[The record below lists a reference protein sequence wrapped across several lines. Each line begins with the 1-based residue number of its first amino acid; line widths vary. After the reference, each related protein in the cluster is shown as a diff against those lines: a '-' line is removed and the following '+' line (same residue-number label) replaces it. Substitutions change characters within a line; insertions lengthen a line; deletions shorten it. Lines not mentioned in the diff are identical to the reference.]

1 MSNILD
7 IEKLE
12 KCIKSLSNKRR
23 IFHSEAD
30 FQFALAWEIKENYK
44 DDVNIR
50 LEYPVDKMNIDI
62 VVFCGEKMI
71 PIELKWLR
79 TDFEC
84 CIKGADGE
92 NGEKFKLALSGAD
105 PEIRYDCLKDIKR
118 IESISEI
125 RDNFVEGYTIWI
137 SNIETHFN
145 KNHKH
150 TMQFDISQDETQK
163 GKIYWDKNEQD
174 EIKNI
179 DGTLKKSL
187 REGDSRRNVIEL
199 KDSYTFHWEDYSII
213 DKSEID
219 DKKYHK
225 QNKFKYCITTIK
237 KPS

>member
-1 MSNILD
+1 MNNILD

-12 KCIKSLSNKRR
+12 KCMKSLSNKRR

-62 VVFCGEKMI
+62 VVFFGENNKQMI

-79 TDFEC
+79 TKFEC
-84 CIKGADGE
+84 YIG
-92 NGEKFKLALSGAD
+92 GEKFQLALSGAD
-105 PEIRYDCLKDIKR
+105 AEVRYDCLKDIKR
-118 IESISEI
+118 IENISEI
-125 RDNFVEGYTIWI
+125 RDDFLEGYTIWI
-137 SNIETHFN
+137 SNIETHFTGE
-145 KNHKH
+145 HKY
-150 TMQFDISQDETQK
+150 MQFDISQDETQK

-187 REGDSRRNVIEL
+187 REGDSRCNVIEL
-199 KDSYTFHWEDYSII
+199 KDSYTFSWEDYSII